1 MPRFAPS
8 TLLLPLAFSL
18 GLPTF
23 AYAAP
28 PDSPYPSAQNPT
40 MALAVDATESA
51 RHILHVQ
58 MDIPARAGALT
69 LVYPKWLPG
78 EHAPNGPIANV
89 SGIIFTSGG
98 QTLVWNRDLVDMFAF
113 HLKVPDG
120 ANSVHAAFDLLT
132 ASDPAQAITSD
143 NLADIAWTSL
153 VLYPQGKTADTVNV
167 AARLRLP
174 AGWKFATALPIAGQS
189 GDTVSFQP
197 APLSTFLDSPLI
209 AGAYSKVIPLSAPG
223 DTAPVEI
230 DMVADSPDCLL
241 MPDNQIT
248 AYKNLVTQA
257 GALWGARHYRDYH
270 FLYTLSDL
278 VHGEGLEHHESSQ
291 DTVEADTFTD
301 QPKRGSGDL
310 LAHEYTH
317 SWNGKYRRPYDLYT
331 TDYQMPMRD
340 DLLWVYEG
348 MTEYYGLALTARS
361 GLWTPEDYRDEVAN
375 IAAYLDH
382 ETGRAWRPLSDTAVS
397 SQNLRAN
404 REWRLTRRAQDYY
417 TEMVLI
423 WLEADTIIRTQ
434 THGQKSLDDFAR
446 LFGGGQSGPPQVVTY
461 TLDDIAKTLGTV
473 TPYDWKKFLQD
484 RIYTITPRA
493 PLGGITSSG
502 WSLVYTD
509 TQSAL
514 DKANEAHYG
523 GLSLIYSLGVTLS
536 KTGQIGDIAALSPA
550 AQAGL
555 APGMKIVAV
564 NGRGYTSGVIKA
576 AIQDTKT
583 QTAPLSLLV
592 ENGEFFKTYQ
602 INYHGGTQY
611 PHLVRDPAKPDLLS
625 RIVSPQPAVPVTAR

>member
-1 MPRFAPS
+1 MSRSAS
-8 TLLLPLAFSL
+8 CAALLPFALSL
-18 GLPTF
+18 GLP
-23 AYAAP
+23 ALALAAP
-28 PDSPYPSAQNPT
+28 PDSPLPSAQNPT
-40 MALAVDATESA
+40 MTLAVDAAESA
-51 RHILHVQ
+51 RHVLHVQ
-58 MDIPARAGALT
+58 EDIPARAGALT

-78 EHAPNGPIANV
+78 EHAPNGPIANL
-89 SGIIFTSGG
+89 SGVVFTAGG
-98 QTLVWNRDLVDMFAF
+98 KTLTWNRDLVDMFAF
-113 HLKVPDG
+113 HLNVPGG
-120 ANSVHAAFDLLT
+120 ASSVHASFDLLT
-132 ASDPAQAITSD
+132 ASDPSQAITTDS
-143 NLADIAWTSL
+143 LADIAWTSL
-153 VLYPQGKTADTVNV
+153 VLYPQGRTADNVNV
-167 AARLRLP
+167 AASLHLP
-174 AGWKFATALPIAGQS
+174 TGWKFATALPVSGQV

-209 AGAYSKVIPLSAPG
+209 AGAYAKVVPLSPIG

-230 DMVADSPDCLL
+230 DMVADSPDALA

-257 GALWGARHYRDYH
+257 GALWGAHHYRDYH
-270 FLYTLSDL
+270 FLYTLSDF

-291 DTVEADTFTD
+291 DTVGADTFTD
-301 QPKRGSGDL
+301 QPKRGSNDL

-331 TDYQMPMRD
+331 ADYQQPMRD

-361 GLWTPEDYRDEVAN
+361 GLWTPEDFRDEVAS

-397 SQNLRAN
+397 SQNLRSS

-423 WLEADTIIRTQ
+423 WMEADTIIRQQ
-434 THGQKSLDDFAR
+434 TKGQKSLDDFAR
-446 LFGGGQSGPPQVVTY
+446 AFGGSPSSGPQVVTY
-461 TLDDIAKTLGTV
+461 TLDDIAKTLNGV
-473 TPYDWKKFLQD
+473 SPYDWKKFLQT

-493 PLGGITSSG
+493 PLNGITGSG
-502 WSLVYTD
+502 WNLVYTD

-514 DKANEAHYG
+514 GKADESRAG
-523 GLSLIYSLGVTLS
+523 GISLLYSLGITLT
-536 KTGQIGDIAALSPA
+536 KAGQIGDIAAASPA

-564 NGRGYTSGVIKA
+564 NGRGYTPGVIKA

-592 ENGEFFKTYQ
+592 QNGDTFKTVA
-602 INYHGGTQY
+602 IPYHGGAQY
-611 PHLVRDPAKPDLLS
+611 PHLVRDTTKPDLMTT
-625 RIVSPQPAVPVTAR
+625 IVSPLTPALRP

>member
-1 MPRFAPS
+1 MPRFFQQPF
-8 TLLLPLAFSL
+8 LLPMALSL
-18 GLPTF
+18 GLPIF
-23 AYAAP
+23 AHAAP
-28 PDSPYPSAQNPT
+28 PDSPTPSAQNPT
-40 MALAVDATESA
+40 MNLAVDATESA

-58 MDIPARAGALT
+58 MDIPAKGGALT

-89 SGIIFTSGG
+89 SGIVFTSGG
-98 QTLVWNRDLVDMFAF
+98 QILVWSRDLVDMYAF
-113 HLKVPDG
+113 HMKVPNG

-132 ASDPAQAITSD
+132 PSDPAQAVTSD
-143 NLADIAWTSL
+143 ALADIAWTSL
-153 VLYPQGKTADTVNV
+153 VLYPQGRTADTVNV

-174 AGWKFATALPIAGQS
+174 AGWKFATALPVAGQN

-209 AGAYSKVIPLSAPG
+209 AGAYAKVVPLSTIG

-230 DMVADSPDCLL
+230 DMVADSPDALA
-241 MPDNQIT
+241 MPDNQIA
-248 AYKNLVTQA
+248 AYKNLVLQA
-257 GALWGARHYRDYH
+257 QALWGARHYRDYH

-291 DTVEADTFTD
+291 DTVDADTFTD

-382 ETGRAWRPLSDTAVS
+382 ETGRAWRPLSDTAVA

-404 REWRLTRRAQDYY
+404 REWRITRRAQDYY

-423 WLEADTIIRTQ
+423 WLEADTIIRNQ

-446 LFGGGQSGPPQVVTY
+446 AFGGGASGPPQVVTY
-461 TLDDIAKTLGTV
+461 TLDDIAKTLSTV
-473 TPYDWKKFLQD
+473 APYDWKQFLQQ

-493 PLGGITSSG
+493 PLNGVTSSG
-502 WSLVYTD
+502 WNLVYTD
-509 TQSAL
+509 TQSPL
-514 DKANEAHYG
+514 DKADEAQRG
-523 GLSLIYSLGVTLS
+523 GLSLIYSLGITLG
-536 KTGQIGDIAALSPA
+536 KTGQIGDIVAGSPA

-564 NGRGYTSGVIKA
+564 NGRGYTPGVLKA
-576 AIQDTKT
+576 AIKDSPQS
-583 QTAPLSLLV
+583 AVPLSLLV
-592 ENGEFFKTYQ
+592 ENGEYFKTYT
-602 INYHGGTQY
+602 IPYHGGAQY
-611 PHLVRDPAKPDLLS
+611 PHLVRDTTKPDLLTV
-625 RIVSPQPAVPVTAR
+625 ITSPLPYAPRP